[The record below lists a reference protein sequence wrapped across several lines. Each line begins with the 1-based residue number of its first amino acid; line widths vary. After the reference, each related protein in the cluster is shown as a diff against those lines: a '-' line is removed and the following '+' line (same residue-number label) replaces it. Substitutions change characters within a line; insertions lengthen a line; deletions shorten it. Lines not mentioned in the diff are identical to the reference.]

1 MKRMAFAVV
10 CIALFSFLVANCS
23 GGLSTSSGKTLV
35 SVNGKK
41 ITEGDVDFLGTVNP
55 RIKAQL
61 ASPMG
66 KKRIL
71 DNLVEQELLY
81 QEAVK
86 KGINRDPEVRAKA
99 ELYRR
104 VIVAQS
110 LLDKELDKAAKKYYE
125 EHPQEFEKL
134 RLSQIMIRYDANP
147 KKGKKVK
154 DEHTEK
160 QALKIANEIEARL
173 KKGEDFAKVATE
185 VSEDM
190 ATKRRGGDMGL
201 VARDD
206 KRFEA
211 RGYGPLLEK
220 AFQMKANDISGP
232 IKTENGYHIIKVTK
246 GVEPE
251 PFDDAKPAIA
261 FKLKGKLKDDTIA
274 RLKKEGSV
282 TYAEE
287 LQPKKPAAPAAAENR
302 PALPLKPSAPETKD
316 APAAEAK
323 PVPAPA
329 PAPTPEAKNK

>member
-1 MKRMAFAVV
+1 MKHMAFVV
-10 CIALFSFLVANCS
+10 ACIAVFSLFVTSCG
-23 GGLSTSSGKTLV
+23 GGLATSSGKTLV

-110 LLDKELDKAAKKYYE
+110 LLDKELDQSAKKFYE
-125 EHPQEFEKL
+125 ANPDEFKKL
-134 RLSQIMIRYDANP
+134 KMSQIMIRYTDKP
-147 KKGKKVK
+147 PKGKKGKGL
-154 DEHTEK
+154 HNEK
-160 QALKIANEIEARL
+160 QALKIANDTKARL
-173 KKGEDFAKVATE
+173 DKGEDFTKVATE

-201 VARDD
+201 VAKSD
-206 KRFEA
+206 KRFES
-211 RGYGPLLEK
+211 RGYGPLVEK
-220 AFQMKANDISGP
+220 AYEIKMDEIAGP
-232 IKTENGYHIIKVTK
+232 IKTEKGYHIIKVTR
-246 GVEPE
+246 GVELE
-251 PFDDAKPAIA
+251 TFDDAKPGII
-261 FKLKGKLKDDTIA
+261 FKSKGKLKTDTVA

-282 TYAEE
+282 TFADE
-287 LQPKKPAAPAAAENR
+287 LKPKKAGGPILPVMKPDTKPGMKVMPLAPAAKGTKPTLKIKPAAP
-302 PALPLKPSAPETKD
+302 
-316 APAAEAK
+316 EA
-323 PVPAPA
+323 
-329 PAPTPEAKNK
+329 NKK